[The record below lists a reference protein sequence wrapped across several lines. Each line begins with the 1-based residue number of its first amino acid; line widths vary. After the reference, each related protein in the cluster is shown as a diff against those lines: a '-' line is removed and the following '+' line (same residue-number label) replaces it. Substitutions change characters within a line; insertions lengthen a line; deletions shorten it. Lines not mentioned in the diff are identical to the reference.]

1 RGGRARA
8 VSPSGGGVG
17 GRQRHPPRC
26 RRSANRASAPN
37 ASTTR
42 TSGGWTTTPARSGS
56 TSPTRARRTASC
68 PAARAASGGR
78 RPRSAAEARGVC
90 ETQQL
95 KLYLGADPGGV
106 GLVDLF
112 LDPDERGRHIGEDD
126 PLFAQMSS
134 PGGPYGPDLRRLSC
148 CIDA

>member
-1 RGGRARA
+1 
-8 VSPSGGGVG
+8 
-17 GRQRHPPRC
+17 
-26 RRSANRASAPN
+26 
-37 ASTTR
+37 
-42 TSGGWTTTPARSGS
+42 
-56 TSPTRARRTASC
+56 
-68 PAARAASGGR
+68 
-78 RPRSAAEARGVC
+78 VC

-148 CIDA
+148 CIDAWWPDGARGGTLCRARDACPADFTCNQ